1 MSTGPSPRGSL
12 MRFFAGSFAAA
23 WALWIP
29 VALGIHAA
37 NALGWAL
44 VTIGALTPAMVA
56 LALSARDPGGAGVR
70 ALVAPVTQGRVA
82 ARWYL
87 FALGYTVAVK
97 LGAALLHR
105 VLTGAWPRFGHLPWL
120 LIPFAIAIST
130 PVQAGEEIG
139 WRGYALPRLAARIG
153 LARASLVLGVIW
165 AAWHLPLFFVRWND
179 TWHQSFVVFTLQVT
193 AISVAFAWLWERTGH
208 SLLLPMLL
216 HAAVNNTKDIVPS
229 GTPGVTA
236 TFGFQASLLAWLTA
250 ALFWACALIMLA
262 RMARRAAPRAGASAA
277 QPSAPG

>member
-12 MRFFAGSFAAA
+12 WLFFAGSFAAA

-29 VALGIHAA
+29 VAVGIHAA
-37 NALGWAL
+37 NALGWVL

-56 LALSARDPGGAGVR
+56 LALTAHDQGGAGVR

-97 LGAALLHR
+97 LGVALLHR
-105 VLTGAWPRFGHLPWL
+105 VLTGGWPRFGDLSWL

-130 PVQAGEEIG
+130 PVQSGEEIG

-179 TWHQSFVVFTLQVT
+179 TWRQSFVVFTLQVT

-229 GTPGVTA
+229 ATPGGA
-236 TFGFQASLLAWLTA
+236 GTFGLHASLVAWLTV
-250 ALFWACALIMLA
+250 ALFWACALVMLVW
-262 RMARRAAPRAGASAA
+262 MARGAPAA
-277 QPSAPG
+277 QPAAPG